1 MKFKK
6 TFLVFFMISTL
17 LVGCSNKD
25 NTKIIDELG
34 NSKTQSDAIQNENMQ
49 QYSGNLSDEELM
61 KEYKMYHEGLY
72 SKKDAI
78 DYQNS
83 TIKKYENIFKR
94 NKIDYIKT
102 SNQNIIYNK
111 NSKYKVNEI
120 EYDKKIVSSVLLDQ
134 SENLLTQTML
144 CFYQIPSNININPND
159 NIIKTAYEL
168 LKDIQSE
175 SNRYMDYSLDE
186 FLNEINNGINYV
198 NENDDIWIEE
208 GVISSYNRYYIEKNG
223 NISFYLQKDG
233 SQINIFLIANNPR
246 EVNLESEVLNL
257 KFNTYDEFNEY
268 VLNKNIQLSKE
279 MPIKIKKLSND
290 YHMNNIKKVT
300 NNNSYEI
307 LQELPKVKVDDKS
320 IIEYGAKTYDIS
332 EDDVD
337 GNIIIEVNYSGY
349 EKYKDSGIKMAINH
363 IEEVFEIE
371 IDEQS
376 VLDDMNSLY
385 KVVNFVEGLYELNEQ
400 EFRDIDAFIWSNSI
414 KSDYVNMIFS
424 RRYDQDFNSY
434 VRYLIIEIP
443 VMLN

>member
-1 MKFKK
+1 M
-6 TFLVFFMISTL
+6 
-17 LVGCSNKD
+17 N
-25 NTKIIDELG
+25 
-34 NSKTQSDAIQNENMQ
+34 
-49 QYSGNLSDEELM
+49 
-61 KEYKMYHEGLY
+61 
-72 SKKDAI
+72 
-78 DYQNS
+78 
-83 TIKKYENIFKR
+83 
-94 NKIDYIKT
+94 
-102 SNQNIIYNK
+102 
-111 NSKYKVNEI
+111 
-120 EYDKKIVSSVLLDQ
+120 
-134 SENLLTQTML
+134 
-144 CFYQIPSNININPND
+144 
-159 NIIKTAYEL
+159 TAYEL

-198 NENDDIWIEE
+198 NENDDIWIED
-208 GVISSYNRYYIEKNG
+208 GVIPSYNRYYIEKNE

-246 EVNLESEVLNL
+246 EANLESEVLNL

-268 VLNKNIQLSKE
+268 VLNKNIQLSNE
-279 MPIKIKKLSND
+279 IPIKIKNLSND

-307 LQELPKVKVDDKS
+307 LQELPKVKLDDKS
-320 IIEYGAKTYDIS
+320 IIEYGAKTYGIS
-332 EDDVD
+332 KDDVD

-385 KVVNFVEGLYELNEQ
+385 KVINFVEGLYKLNER
-400 EFRDIDAFIWSNSI
+400 EFRDVDAFIWSDSI
-414 KSDYVNMIFS
+414 KSDYVEMIFS
-424 RRYDQDFNSY
+424 RRYEQDVDSY
-434 VRYLIIEIP
+434 VRDLIIEIP